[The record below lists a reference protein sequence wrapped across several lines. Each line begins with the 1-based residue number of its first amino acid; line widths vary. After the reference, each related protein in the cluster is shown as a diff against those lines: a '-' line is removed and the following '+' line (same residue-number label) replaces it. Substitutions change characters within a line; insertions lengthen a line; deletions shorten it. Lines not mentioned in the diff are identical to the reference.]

1 MFIYL
6 SEDQGTRIWAL
17 TGPGYGDWGFGYE
30 DLGLGYEAWGLG
42 YEDSGLGFEECGLGW
57 GDLGQGY
64 EEWGL
69 RCEDL
74 GWDTRICSGL
84 GFDGFGARVRGFARG
99 STQGTPGETTPWG
112 TRFLQ
117 LLDEKVVQGVEF

>member
-57 GDLGQGY
+57 EDLGQGY

-74 GWDTRICSGL
+74 GLDTRICSGL

-117 LLDEKVVQGVEF
+117 LLDEKVV